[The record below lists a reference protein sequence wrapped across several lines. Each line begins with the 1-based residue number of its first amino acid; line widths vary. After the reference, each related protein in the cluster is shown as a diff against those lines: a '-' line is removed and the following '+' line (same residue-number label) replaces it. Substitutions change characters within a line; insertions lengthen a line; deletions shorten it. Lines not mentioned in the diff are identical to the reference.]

1 MLFLAPL
8 GGGNTAVVKLLAL
21 LLNFET
27 VNGV

>member
-8 GGGNTAVVKLLAL
+8 GGDTAAVKLLAL